1 LVAYSRLSFV
11 NSSVLFSTK
20 KGLIS
25 VSGFRGKPISSSVQ
39 KSHRSRLEARADNG
53 KDSKDSKEVPRDR
66 IESKAEEKKDV
77 RKTSESSSTSSSSPR
92 AEAPKAQASSSSS
105 STSAQKSTT
114 SSSSST
120 TEGSGNVKISQGGVK
135 DTTAVPKF
143 SKDYLSANR
152 VSTLPK
158 IGFER
163 VKEKEYKI
171 IPGRVHAG
179 RFPPD
184 ETRNIMEM
192 AYQRIF
198 GNYYIFEAEKEELKT
213 IDSAF
218 QNGRYRVKD
227 YVRALSKSDVFKNK
241 FFYNRPVYNSIEL
254 CFRMI
259 LGRPCDN
266 YAEFK
271 HKTGIYDSHGFDA
284 LIDSFFDDGEYDE
297 AFGFDTVPYNRPY
310 TLGTRNSTA
319 QFAQLLRMSSRPADA
334 DYKANERK
342 AFTSSIQTNR
352 FGVQTVPRLLNRM
365 TARRSMGG
373 KPGPV
378 GAPCAGFRM
387 GVEADSNG
395 KVYRLDVTG
404 FTEWTTGAA
413 GAAGITLRS
422 RSGRLYRHST
432 SMSKGVLSQFRR
444 SNQAYLI
451 PKDKMLERMI
461 QIHQRGGKIVS
472 VAPTS

>member
-1 LVAYSRLSFV
+1 MCRL
-11 NSSVLFSTK
+11 
-20 KGLIS
+20 
-25 VSGFRGKPISSSVQ
+25 GFHGKQLALSIQ
-39 KSHRSRLEARADNG
+39 KSSRSRPVFCARADNG
-53 KDSKDSKEVPRDR
+53 RESKDSKDIPSPRDKA
-66 IESKAEEKKDV
+66 ENKAEEKKEV
-77 RKTSESSSTSSSSPR
+77 RKPSESPSS
-92 AEAPKAQASSSSS
+92 AS
-105 STSAQKSTT
+105 STSAKVESKSQSSPTASAQKSST
-114 SSSSST
+114 S
-120 TEGSGNVKISQGGVK
+120 TEGMGAVKTSQGGMK
-135 DTTAVPKF
+135 DNTPVSKF
-143 SKDYLSANR
+143 SKDYLSANG

-198 GNYYIFEAEKEELKT
+198 GNNYIFEAEKKELST

-227 YVRALSKSDVFKNK
+227 YIRALSKSDVFKNK
-241 FFYNRPVYNSIEL
+241 FFYNRPVYNAIEL
-254 CFRMI
+254 CFRML

-266 YAEFK
+266 YAELK
-271 HKTGIYDSHGFDA
+271 HKTSIYDSHGFDA
-284 LIDSFFDDGEYDE
+284 LLDSFFDSGEYDE
-297 AFGFDTVPYNRPY
+297 AFGYDTVPYNRPY

-319 QFAQLLRMSSRPADA
+319 QFAQLLRMSSRAADA
-334 DYKANERK
+334 DYKSNERK

-365 TARRSMGG
+365 TARKSMGG
-373 KPGPV
+373 RPGPV

-387 GVEADSNG
+387 GVDADRDG

-404 FTEWTTGAA
+404 FTEWTSGAA

-422 RSGRLYRHST
+422 RSGRLYRSST

>member
-1 LVAYSRLSFV
+1 MDSCLSFV
-11 NSSVLFSTK
+11 NNSILFGTNKNSIGALST
-20 KGLIS
+20 
-25 VSGFRGKPISSSVQ
+25 SGFHGRQIDSSIQ
-39 KSHRSRLEARADNG
+39 KTARSRLVFYARADNG
-53 KDSKDSKEVPRDR
+53 KDSKDVSSSRDKV
-66 IESKAEEKKDV
+66 ENKAEEKEKKEV
-77 RKTSESSSTSSSSPR
+77 RKPSESSTSSSSSPTAR
-92 AEAPKAQASSSSS
+92 ADAPKAQSSPVTSSQRS
-105 STSAQKSTT
+105 STS
-114 SSSSST
+114 
-120 TEGSGNVKISQGGVK
+120 TEGSGAVKISQGGVK
-135 DTTAVPKF
+135 DNTAVGKF
-143 SKDYLSANR
+143 SKDYLSANG
-152 VSTLPK
+152 VSVLPK

-171 IPGRVHAG
+171 IPGRVRAG

-198 GNYYIFEAEKEELKT
+198 GNNYIFEAEKGELKT

-254 CFRMI
+254 CFRML
-259 LGRPCDN
+259 LGRPCDS
-266 YAEFK
+266 YAELK
-271 HKTGIYDSHGFDA
+271 GKTRIYDSHGFDA
-284 LIDSFFDDGEYDE
+284 LIDSFLDDGEYDE
-297 AFGFDTVPYNRPY
+297 AFGYDTVPYNRPY

-319 QFAQLLRMSSRPADA
+319 QFAQLLRMSSRAADA
-334 DYKANERK
+334 DYKSNERK

-352 FGVQTVPRLLNRM
+352 FGVQTVPRLLNRI

-373 KPGPV
+373 RPGPV

-387 GVEADSNG
+387 GVEADSDG
-395 KVYRLDVTG
+395 RVYRLDVTG
-404 FTEWTTGAA
+404 YTEWTTGAA

-422 RSGRLYRHST
+422 RSGRLYRNST

-472 VAPTS
+472 VVPTS